1 MNQTVSRQNP
11 GLRSRQGR
19 ETALSSSKLNLASSL
34 TYMTAENLGSSSL
47 SVKNNRPKA
56 LFPKSLPNL
65 RRLEELGDE
74 LTRQAKQFD
83 FSVFS

>member
-1 MNQTVSRQNP
+1 
-11 GLRSRQGR
+11 
-19 ETALSSSKLNLASSL
+19 
-34 TYMTAENLGSSSL
+34 MTAENLGSSSL

-74 LTRQAKQFD
+74 LTRQAK
-83 FSVFS
+83 